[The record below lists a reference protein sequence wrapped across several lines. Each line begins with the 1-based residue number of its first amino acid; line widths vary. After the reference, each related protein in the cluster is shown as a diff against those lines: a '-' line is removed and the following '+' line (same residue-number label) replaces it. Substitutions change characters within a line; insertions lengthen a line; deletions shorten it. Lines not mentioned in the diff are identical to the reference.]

1 MPTPTEHQQFLDE
14 MKKAA
19 RRNENRLAKA
29 TDPEEIAHFEGVSI
43 GLIRAFR
50 IFQAAT
56 GQTYDITGWFNPE
69 N

>member
-1 MPTPTEHQQFLDE
+1 